1 MSAFKVHIIFNPA
14 SAGGRTWKRRKL
26 ILSEIRKCWN
36 DFIIEYTE
44 RPGDAVTKTR
54 HAISSGRNLIVAVGG
69 DGTIREVVNGFFY
82 EGKMINSGSTLAII
96 NSGTGQGFAQ
106 SLGLPKDIHRQFEV
120 IKELNIEK
128 TDLGRITMSSG
139 EHTHFINEF
148 QIGIGGEVV
157 KNVSDN
163 HKKLTGSFAFGLGV
177 LKVIKNV
184 KSQYY
189 ALQLDNDL
197 EINDELTG
205 IVISNGN
212 YTGGGMRLTPDAKL
226 NDGYLDILL
235 IPAMTKKEML
245 SVFPGIYSG
254 RHLKDPRFRCYRIK
268 SLKISNAQN
277 VVSEAD
283 GEILHQLPVKV
294 EVLPSSLNIIRPPIK
309 ERKQ

>member
-1 MSAFKVHIIFNPA
+1 MSAFRVHIIFNPA

-26 ILSEIRKCWN
+26 IVSEIRKCWD

-44 RPGDAVTKTR
+44 KPGDAVAKTR
-54 HAISSGRNLIVAVGG
+54 HAIASGRNLIVAVGG
-69 DGTIREVVNGFFY
+69 DGTIREVVNGFY
-82 EGKMINSGSTLAII
+82 NDGKMADSGSTLAII
-96 NSGTGQGFAQ
+96 SSGTGQGFAQ
-106 SLGLPKDIHRQFEV
+106 SLGLSNDIRRQFEV
-120 IKELNIEK
+120 IREENIEK
-128 TDLGRITMSSG
+128 TDLGKITFSSG
-139 EHTHFINEF
+139 EYSHFINEF

-163 HKKLTGSFAFGLGV
+163 HKKLTGSFAFGFGV
-177 LKVIKNV
+177 LKVIRSINP
-184 KSQYY
+184 QYY
-189 ALQLDNDL
+189 SLNLDNNL
-197 EINDELTG
+197 IINDELTG

-212 YTGGGMRLTPDAKL
+212 YTGGGMQLTPDAKL

-268 SLKISNAQN
+268 RLTISNTEN

-283 GEILHQLPVKV
+283 GEFLHQLPVKV
-294 EVLPSSLNIIRPPIK
+294 EVLPLSLNIIRPNTK
-309 ERKQ
+309 ERKK

>member
-14 SAGGRTWKRRKL
+14 SAGGRTWKRRKS
-26 ILSEIRKCWN
+26 IVSEIRKCWN

-44 RPGDAVTKTR
+44 GPGDAVTKTR
-54 HAISSGRNLIVAVGG
+54 HAIASGRNLIVAVGG
-69 DGTIREVVNGFFY
+69 DGTIREVVNGFY
-82 EGKMINSGSTLAII
+82 KDGKMADSGSTLAII

-106 SLGLPKDIHRQFEV
+106 SLGLPKNIHRQFEV

-128 TDLGRITMSSG
+128 TDLGRITLSSG
-139 EHTHFINEF
+139 ERTLFINEF
-148 QIGIGGEVV
+148 QMGIGGEVV

-184 KSQYY
+184 KPQYY
-189 ALQLDNDL
+189 ALQIDNDVI
-197 EINDELTG
+197 INDELTG

-212 YTGGGMRLTPDAKL
+212 YTGGGMQLTPGAKL

-235 IPAMTKKEML
+235 IPALTKKEML

-254 RHLKDPRFRCYRIK
+254 RHLKDPRFGFYRIK
-268 SLKISNAQN
+268 SLTISYAGN

-283 GEILHQLPVKV
+283 GEILSQLPEKV
-294 EVLPSSLNIIRPPIK
+294 EVLPLSLNIIRPNIK
-309 ERKQ
+309 ERKK